1 MFEQLIKDV
10 CQKLNIKIQS
20 FSMNYAFLL
29 NNGKCKHLIVG
40 YKFDLNNMAAG
51 LVADDKYA
59 LYKLLKLNNIPVI
72 EHEIFYEFNNKDD
85 YAVGHNTY
93 LDAYNYFLAHNK
105 DIVLKPNKGT
115 CGNNVFRINDEESLK
130 EKLEK
135 VLVKNFSISLCP
147 YYHIE
152 KEYRVIV
159 LDGKVELSY
168 AKQKPVVVGDGKSTI
183 KELLN
188 KFNPNYFNK
197 DEHFYSENIDLN
209 YIPNQNEKVEYSW
222 LFNLSKGAIVEETVD
237 NEIITLALEA
247 YKVSGLRFCSVDVVR
262 TTDGKIMIMEINSG
276 VMISNY
282 VNLVTNGY
290 NKAYKVYKDAIE
302 AMFKG

>member
-1 MFEQLIKDV
+1 
-10 CQKLNIKIQS
+10 
-20 FSMNYAFLL
+20 
-29 NNGKCKHLIVG
+29 
-40 YKFDLNNMAAG
+40 MAAG

-59 LYKLLKLNNIPVI
+59 LYELLKLNNIPVI
-72 EHEIFYEFNNKDD
+72 EHEIFYEFNNKND

-115 CGNNVFRINDEESLK
+115 CGNNVFRINDEGSLK

-135 VLVKNFSISLCP
+135 VLVKSFSISLCP

-168 AKQKPVVVGDGKSTI
+168 AKQKPIVVGDGKSNI

-197 DEHFYSENIDLN
+197 DEHFYNENIDLN

-222 LFNLSKGAIVEETVD
+222 LFNLSKGAIVEEKVG

-247 YKVSGLRFCSVDVVR
+247 YKVSGLRFCSVDVIR
-262 TTDGKIMIMEINSG
+262 TNDGKIMIMEINSG